1 MKKTSYYTKR
11 KEAARDRAI
20 EWQAAN
26 AERAASYGELAE
38 AAAYFEK
45 LARRCGLVKEFK
57 ENGII

>member
-1 MKKTSYYTKR
+1 MTKANNYTKR

-45 LARRCGLVKEFK
+45 LARRCGLIKEFK